1 MLARAKQKLD
11 MDGKV
16 IQAGRFDN
24 QSSAAESE
32 AVLRMMLEADNE
44 EVNEDTVMD
53 DDEINQIIARTDE
66 ELERFKSM
74 DYDRD
79 VNEEREWREMGNR
92 GSKPERM
99 MTFAELPEVYQRD
112 EPYEPP
118 ESDMKAT
125 GRGARERKAV
135 IYNDGL
141 TDDQW
146 VTVSV
151 CCLFRKITVLIYS
164 VFRLW
169 RKPRTWMTTMICLP
183 GEVALPA
190 VWAVKDQV
198 DPSHPRLKKRISAER
213 KPRAKDAPMIFLGS
227 ANAAR
232 LNHPNPRPRKKTTI
246 RVRR

>member
-1 MLARAKQKLD
+1 LQAQDRAHRIGQKNSVVILRFITERSVEEHMLARAKQKLD

-74 DYDRD
+74 DYERD
-79 VNEEREWREMGNR
+79 MREEREWREAGNR
-92 GSKPERM
+92 GPRPERM
-99 MTFAELPEVYQRD
+99 MTFQELPEIYQRD

-118 ESDMKAT
+118 EAEMKAT

-135 IYNDGL
+135 SYNDGM

-146 VTVSV
+146 ALVGIFI
-151 CCLFRKITVLIYS
+151 LFYELQ
-164 VFRLW
+164 
-169 RKPRTWMTTMICLP
+169 C
-183 GEVALPA
+183 
-190 VWAVKDQV
+190 
-198 DPSHPRLKKRISAER
+198 
-213 KPRAKDAPMIFLGS
+213 
-227 ANAAR
+227 
-232 LNHPNPRPRKKTTI
+232 
-246 RVRR
+246 